1 MLMMIVM
8 MYDHDNDCDDEDVHD
23 NDDVDHD
30 DDRCSSVH
38 TVFPIE
44 LILTI
49 QMELICRQSK

>member
-1 MLMMIVM
+1 M